1 MPKSRK
7 LLDKKEIY
15 CRRCQELKTDKNFY
29 SALDGDLDKNGY
41 MSVCKTCCNDIF
53 VLNLNSHLDVK
64 KAMLFTCKILNIAF
78 VEDSLSAAL
87 TQVGEDFNPDT
98 FFGIYKSK
106 VGNYFKTKPS
116 MVMTFESYT
125 SDMKFN
131 VEEENKIV
139 ETEGIDYSEY
149 LKTTWGSGMTIDDY
163 NFLESSFSEWKRTHK
178 CDTNSETVL
187 MKEICHLELSVRK
200 AREMGQS
207 TDKLVKSLQDL
218 IKTANLSPA
227 QANMMNASKGNEVF
241 GMWIKDIEELEPAEW
256 WDENRKLFVDVD
268 NISQYFEDFVVRPIK
283 NFITRSKDFNVRS
296 NVSGNLDFDIRESE
310 EELEGD

>member
-7 LLDKKEIY
+7 LSDKNEIY
-15 CRRCQELKTDKNFY
+15 CRRCTTLKSDKLFY
-29 SALDGDLDKNGY
+29 SAVDGNLDKNGY
-41 MSVCKTCCNDIF
+41 MSVCKQCCNEIF
-53 VLNLNSHLDVK
+53 VLNLNTQLDIN
-64 KAMLFTCKILNIAF
+64 KAMISTCKMLNIAF
-78 VEDSLSAAL
+78 VEECVSSASAH
-87 TQVGEDFNPDT
+87 VSNNFNPDT
-98 FFGIYKSK
+98 FFGTYKAK
-106 VGNYFKTKPS
+106 LGQFRTNPS
-116 MVMTFESYT
+116 MVLTFESYP
-125 SDMKFN
+125 SNIKFN
-131 VEEENKIV
+131 QEEEKKIV
-139 ETEGIDYSEY
+139 ETEGVDYSEY
-149 LKTTWGSGMTIDDY
+149 LKTTWGSGMTVDDY

-187 MKEICHLELSVRK
+187 MKEICHLELAVRK
-200 AREMGQS
+200 AREANQS

-268 NISQYFEDFVVRPIK
+268 NIAQYFEDFVVRPIK

-310 EELEGD
+310 EELEGE